1 MNDFT
6 PKQLARYFSGAF
18 ILLGIVFTI
27 PYIITDIGPLMS
39 IASIWYTFAV
49 LCFCMTGTLPST
61 NEKKKI
67 HPIIRKMDVNPINI
81 KIIE

>member
-6 PKQLARYFSGAF
+6 PKQLGYFSGAF

-49 LCFCMTGTLPST
+49 LCFLYTEHCST
-61 NEKKKI
+61 NEKRFI
-67 HPIIRKMDVNPINI
+67 L
-81 KIIE
+81 